1 MSEEKKREK
10 SPKKKAESVFR
21 NKKIK
26 EYEKFCAT
34 IRSNKKGF
42 TFHHFC
48 CNKYV
53 IA

>member
-1 MSEEKKREK
+1 MSEEKKREIT
-10 SPKKKAESVFR
+10 KKKIESVFR